1 MCSDCG
7 VRAGFCSLR
16 IPSTHTLQLGELFF
30 VQDTRAGTEHPLA
43 HRVDEPF
50 NLSIEIAEP
59 QFARHLPG

>member
-7 VRAGFCSLR
+7 VRAGFLQPQNPRHSR
-16 IPSTHTLQLGELFF
+16 LQLGELLL
-30 VQDTRAGTEHPLA
+30 VQDTRARTEHRLA